1 MASSRNNGSL
11 VASIKADTSGAI
23 IAARQLADGI
33 VRVGRTVQPT
43 QDQLNSLGKVYKDLG
58 IKSEQWAKRQI
69 EDINGQ
75 ITKLQELRRAGL
87 VTANEY
93 DRAIASA
100 NRRLNGLAAGLGQD
114 VRSNAQKAAEAMR
127 ALGVSTEASQA
138 QAQRAIKDH
147 IAELKRLKAA
157 GEITAKDLKIAQE
170 AANKALGV
178 DTRTAIQKARDGL
191 KELGVT
197 SEAVVKK
204 QITGLKETIK
214 QLDEW
219 KRKGQ
224 ISARDYAAGMETA
237 RKRIDELNKSLGKDT
252 RTASQRAADS
262 MKELG
267 VATER
272 SVKKTIEALK
282 EQEKALEK
290 MRKSNQITAADFE
303 RAQKAIN
310 ERIKQANESIGKDA
324 KTAAEKSAAA
334 WASFGV
340 RRKSQ
345 IQDEIAQ
352 VKKQGEAALAAAN
365 LTAGERYRIEKAL
378 AERIKALNRETA
390 QASASAFTQ
399 RMQAAQ
405 QGIGAKLQSAGT
417 TTSMYASAPAAGGLG
432 FIVNEARQFEAG
444 MNGVRAIIQNLTDED
459 FKKLEEQAR
468 QYGATTIFTAAQV
481 ANAIQTLA
489 QNGLSADQILGGAL
503 AATVSSSAALNY
515 DIASTADLITDVMLQ
530 FGKGADEL
538 GDVADKLVGL
548 RSNSKFRPED
558 LKFAFS
564 MGGGVSGS
572 SGLSMEDFMAG
583 LGLSSYMF
591 GSGSDA
597 GTAFKTYNQRL
608 SSPDS
613 EVARKEAGFSAYT
626 VSPEVKAAQEAGAAA
641 LDAATERLNRA
652 KKAAEEYDGKDSSAK
667 KRLKA
672 GVDKAQAE
680 LDATIAKNE
689 ANVAAARLLSN
700 DTDGKL
706 MTLAEQAEELRRITK
721 GMTDEQASRTIGGIF
736 GTDAVRPAM
745 ALRDAGAVG
754 VELMQNRIASGD
766 AEAAAAIFMSG
777 LNGEIAKMK
786 SAISDLAIEL
796 GESGLLEAVTKVVM
810 KITEMVTAMSGW
822 SDFSKE
828 ALVWGLSLTA
838 ILGPILLT
846 ISSMLTIGTTLMTVF
861 GGLGPLL
868 VRVFAPFVAFIL
880 GLPALPVM
888 LFLAIATLI
897 WTFRDEITAVFTAIF
912 DWIGSKLSS
921 FWDWITGAA
930 EKPELQQ
937 APQDATP
944 PATVAA
950 AEQAAQK
957 YQIDMATPDD
967 RSIPKFA
974 KGVVALRGPGTGTSD
989 SIWAKLSRGESVIPD
1004 LSTRFWGSDF
1014 IRGIID
1020 RDPSTVMK
1028 AVPVLGG
1035 GVGSE
1040 RLRAVHLHF
1049 GQSEH
1054 VLFGAPDVVRAL
1066 TEDQNAKSML
1076 RPTNP
1081 SRAMR

>member
-1 MASSRNNGSL
+1 MASPRNDGSL
-11 VASIKADTSGAI
+11 VAAIKADTSGAI

-43 QDQLNSLGKVYKDLG
+43 QDQLNALGKVYKDLG
-58 IKSEQWAKRQI
+58 IKSEEWAKKQI
-69 EDINGQ
+69 DSVKSQ

-93 DRAIASA
+93 DRAIAAA

-114 VRSNAQKAAEAMR
+114 VRTNAQKAAEAMR

-138 QAQRAIKDH
+138 QAQQAIKDH
-147 IAELKRLKAA
+147 IKELKRLKAA
-157 GEITAKDLKIAQE
+157 GEITAKDLKAAQD

-178 DTRTAIQKARDGL
+178 DTRTAVQKARDGL

-197 SEAVVKK
+197 SESVVKK

-214 QLDEW
+214 QLEEW

-237 RKRIDELNKSLGKDT
+237 RKRIDDLNKSLGKDT

-267 VATER
+267 VASER

-290 MRKSNQITAADFE
+290 LRNSNKITASDFE
-303 RAQKAIN
+303 RSQKAIQQ
-310 ERIKQANESIGKDA
+310 RIKQANESIGKDT
-324 KTAAEKSAAA
+324 KTTAEKASEA
-334 WASFGV
+334 WKSFGL
-340 RRKSQ
+340 RRKAQ
-345 IQDEIAQ
+345 IQEEIAQ
-352 VKKQGEAALAAAN
+352 VKKQGEAALRAAN

-378 AERIKALNRETA
+378 ADRIKALNREAA
-390 QASASAFTQ
+390 QASANAFTQ
-399 RMQAAQ
+399 RMQAAA
-405 QGIGAKLQSAGT
+405 QGAGARLQSAGT
-417 TTSMYASAPAAGGLG
+417 KTSMYASAPAGAGLG

-444 MNGVRAIIQNLTDED
+444 MNGVRAIIQDLSDED
-459 FKKLEEQAR
+459 FKKLEASAR
-468 QYGATTIFTAAQV
+468 QYGATTIFTAGQV
-481 ANAIQTLA
+481 ANAIQKLA
-489 QNGLSADQILGGAL
+489 QNGLSAEQILGGAL
-503 AATVSSSAALNY
+503 GATVSSSAALNY
-515 DIASTADLITDVMLQ
+515 DITATADLITDVMLQ
-530 FGKGADEL
+530 FKKGAGDL

-548 RSNSKFRPED
+548 RSSSKFSPED
-558 LKFAFS
+558 LKFAFG
-564 MGGGVSGS
+564 MGGGVSGM
-572 SGLSMEDFMAG
+572 SGMSMEDFMSG
-583 LGLSSYMF
+583 LALSSF
-591 GSGSDA
+591 AFSSGSDG
-597 GTAFKTYNQRL
+597 GTSFKTYTGRL

-613 EVARKEAGFSAYT
+613 LDARNEVGFSAYK
-626 VSPEVKAAQEAGAAA
+626 VSPEVQAAQDAGSAALAAA
-641 LDAATERLNRA
+641 TQRLERAKQALEQYEGKDAAEKKSLRSRA
-652 KKAAEEYDGKDSSAK
+652 E
-667 KRLKA
+667 
-672 GVDKAQAE
+672 KAQDE
-680 LDATIAKNE
+680 LDATIAENA

-706 MTLAEQAEELRRITK
+706 KTLAEQAEELRRVTK
-721 GMTDEQASRTIGGIF
+721 GMTDEQANATLGKIF
-736 GTDAVRPAM
+736 GTDAIRTAM
-745 ALRDAGAVG
+745 ALREAGGVG
-754 VELMQNRIASGD
+754 VELMESRIAKGD

-777 LNGEIAKMK
+777 LNGEIAKMR

-796 GESGLLEAVTKVVM
+796 GESGLLETVTKVVM
-810 KITEMVTAMSGW
+810 KITEMVTAMGGW

-828 ALVWGLSLTA
+828 ALVWGLAMTA
-838 ILGPILLT
+838 VLGPILLT

-861 GGLGPLL
+861 GTLGPLL
-868 VRVFAPFVAFIL
+868 ARVFAPFVAFIL
-880 GLPALPVM
+880 GLPALPLT
-888 LFLAIATLI
+888 LFLAVATLI

-921 FWDWITGAA
+921 FWNWITGAA

-937 APQDATP
+937 APDAAVP
-944 PATVAA
+944 PPTAA
-950 AEQAAQK
+950 SAESMASK
-957 YQIDMATPDD
+957 YQLDMATPDD
-967 RSIPKFA
+967 RSVPKFA

-1020 RDPSTVMK
+1020 RDPTAVLK
-1028 AVPVLGG
+1028 AVPVAAGG
-1035 GVGSE
+1035 ATSG
-1040 RLRAVHLHF
+1040 LAAVHLHF

-1054 VLFGAPDVVRAL
+1054 VLYGRPDVVRAL
-1066 TEDQNAKSML
+1066 TEDQNAKTML

-1081 SRAMR
+1081 SRAFK